1 MGLNAQIRTDALGNI
16 TVYMNGDLS
25 YDYNNKLRNEIVEIS
40 DNHPH
45 SIITLDMHSLDF
57 VGSSGISKFVDL
69 LKFLKKKNPSKYKIS
84 NIKSEFLKVFEI
96 YNFNAYEMM
105 TNEYESDDT
114 ISSSSG
120 SYSKTFP
127 N

>member
-1 MGLNAQIRTDALGNI
+1 MALNAQIRTDALGNI
-16 TVYMNGDLS
+16 TVYMSGDLS
-25 YDYNNKLRNEIVEIS
+25 YDQNSRLRKEIIEIG

-45 SIITLDMHSLDF
+45 STITLDMHSLEF
-57 VGSSGISKFVDL
+57 VGSSGISKFVEL
-69 LKFLKKKNPSKYKIS
+69 LKYLREKNPEKYKIS

-105 TNEYESDDT
+105 TREYESDET
-114 ISSSSG
+114 IMN
-120 SYSKTFP
+120 YSKSSEKKFP

>member
-1 MGLNAQIRTDALGNI
+1 MALNAQIRTDALGNI
-16 TVYMNGDLS
+16 TIYMNGDLS
-25 YDYNNKLRNEIVEIS
+25 YDQNSRLREEILEIGES
-40 DNHPH
+40 HPH
-45 SIITLDMHSLDF
+45 STITLDMHSLDF

-69 LKFLKKKNPSKYKIS
+69 LKHLRSTSPEKYKIS

-105 TNEYESDDT
+105 TKEYESDET
-114 ISSSSG
+114 VINHSSTAQ
-120 SYSKTFP
+120 KNFP

>member
-16 TVYMNGDLS
+16 TIYMNGDLS
-25 YDYNNKLRNEIVEIS
+25 YDYNTRLRKEIIDIS
-40 DNHPH
+40 DQHPH

-57 VGSSGISKFVDL
+57 VGSSGISKFVEL
-69 LKFLKKKNPSKYKIS
+69 LKDLKKKNSSKYKLS

-96 YNFNAYEMM
+96 YNFNAYEML
-105 TNEYESDDT
+105 TQEYESDET
-114 ISSSSG
+114 NMQSLTQRG
-120 SYSKTFP
+120 KTFP

>member
-1 MGLNAQIRTDALGNI
+1 
-16 TVYMNGDLS
+16 
-25 YDYNNKLRNEIVEIS
+25 
-40 DNHPH
+40 
-45 SIITLDMHSLDF
+45 MHSLDF
-57 VGSSGISKFVDL
+57 VGSSGISKFVEL
-69 LKFLKKKNPSKYKIS
+69 LKYLNKKNPSKYKLS

-114 ISSSSG
+114 SVSSLG
-120 SYSKTFP
+120 SHSKTFP

>member
-16 TVYMNGDLS
+16 TIYMNGDLS
-25 YDYNNKLRNEIVEIS
+25 YDYNARLKKEIIDIS
-40 DNHPH
+40 NQHPH

-57 VGSSGISKFVDL
+57 VGSSGISKFVEL
-69 LKFLKKKNPSKYKIS
+69 LKDLKKKNSSKYKLS

-96 YNFNAYEMM
+96 YNFNAYEML
-105 TNEYESDDT
+105 TQEYESDET
-114 ISSSSG
+114 NMQSLTQRG
-120 SYSKTFP
+120 KTFP

>member
-16 TVYMNGDLS
+16 TIYMNGDLS
-25 YDYNNKLRNEIVEIS
+25 YDYNTRLKKEIIEIS
-40 DNHPH
+40 ESHPH
-45 SIITLDMHSLDF
+45 SIITLDLHSLDF

-69 LKFLKKKNPSKYKIS
+69 LKYLNNKNPSRYKIS

-96 YNFNAYEMM
+96 YNFNAYEMI
-105 TNEYESDDT
+105 TQEYESDNTDIKT
-114 ISSSSG
+114 NSKSG
-120 SYSKTFP
+120 NTFP